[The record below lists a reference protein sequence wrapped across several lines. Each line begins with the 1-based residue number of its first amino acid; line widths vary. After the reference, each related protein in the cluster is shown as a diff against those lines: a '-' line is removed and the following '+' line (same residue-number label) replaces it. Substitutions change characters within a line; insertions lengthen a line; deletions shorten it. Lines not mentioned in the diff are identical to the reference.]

1 MPPEPLAPAALRN
14 RGGGP
19 FRGIL
24 APNELPPQDRVAQR
38 FALRV
43 FAGVGVA
50 TGCLLLTDR
59 VLAHRV
65 DITDAVHVMTPVIV
79 TSATLLVVIAVL
91 AALFP
96 LDTQVAPGAFETIG
110 VATTA
115 IIGNHC
121 VREWPERQGEAA
133 HTAPVRRVVMLS
145 ILAVVCAVLVLFASG
160 RLRSPWLGCRV
171 IAAAIGGFDIA
182 HTAWLQLQWHYY
194 PESMPSLDTPI
205 MYTTGERRGPPTLKA
220 YAPPPPA
227 APPPPHPMRSR
238 GPISH
243 CRSSC
248 ARIIRDRRSSPC
260 DRISR
265 PRPHLLQVPR
275 WSNRPT
281 RGGCRLG
288 RGRC

>member
-24 APNELPPQDRVAQR
+24 APNELPPQDRVARR

-133 HTAPVRRVVMLS
+133 HTAQ
-145 ILAVVCAVLVLFASG
+145 
-160 RLRSPWLGCRV
+160 SPNSQ
-171 IAAAIGGFDIA
+171 APGGTTA
-182 HTAWLQLQWHYY
+182 EQSHT
-194 PESMPSLDTPI
+194 
-205 MYTTGERRGPPTLKA
+205 TL
-220 YAPPPPA
+220 
-227 APPPPHPMRSR
+227 
-238 GPISH
+238 
-243 CRSSC
+243 
-248 ARIIRDRRSSPC
+248 
-260 DRISR
+260 
-265 PRPHLLQVPR
+265 
-275 WSNRPT
+275 
-281 RGGCRLG
+281 
-288 RGRC
+288 

>member
-1 MPPEPLAPAALRN
+1 MATPAALRN

-238 GPISH
+238 GPISLIPQLVRTH
-243 CRSSC
+243 HS
-248 ARIIRDRRSSPC
+248 
-260 DRISR
+260 
-265 PRPHLLQVPR
+265 
-275 WSNRPT
+275 
-281 RGGCRLG
+281 
-288 RGRC
+288 